1 MHCSIYLL
9 IYKVSILCYPCFYAI
24 LDPTVTNIHVWA
36 TMLTSH
42 SIRII
47 WEPSSLSVIT
57 GYLIS
62 YTTTASY
69 TTSGSV
75 AVYDYRTLSHE
86 LTNLEEYTEYIIFVQ
101 ATTNDNRMSARGN
114 SSEVSVITHSDGK

>member
-1 MHCSIYLL
+1 M
-9 IYKVSILCYPCFYAI
+9 FYAI
-24 LDPTVTNIHVWA
+24 LDPTVANIHVWA

-42 SIRII
+42 SIRIT
-47 WEPSSLSVIT
+47 WELSSLSIIT

-69 TTSGSV
+69 TSCESVTVNDYTTTSH
-75 AVYDYRTLSHE
+75 A
-86 LTNLEEYTEYIIFVQ
+86 LTKLEEYTEYIIFVQ
-101 ATTNDNRMSARGN
+101 ATTNDNRISALGN